1 MTTFDPVGIVQP
13 VFAAFEDVGCVTRS
27 VFGSNRGSEE
37 LLDDVVVDV
46 VVRVEVDGAELESDD
61 DGDEDGVVEALSS
74 LN

>member
-27 VFGSNRGSEE
+27 VFGNNRGSEE
-37 LLDDVVVDV
+37 LLDDVVV
-46 VVRVEVDGAELESDD
+46 RVELGVDELDNDD
-61 DGDEDGVVEALSS
+61 DGVVEALSS

>member
-1 MTTFDPVGIVQP
+1 MRMTIFDPVGIVQP

-37 LLDDVVVDV
+37 LLDDVVV
-46 VVRVEVDGAELESDD
+46 RVELDGDELDSDD
-61 DGDEDGVVEALSS
+61 DGDGVVEALSS

>member
-37 LLDDVVVDV
+37 LLDVV
-46 VVRVEVDGAELESDD
+46 VVRVELGEVVVDELDSDD
-61 DGDEDGVVEALSS
+61 DGDGDGVVEALSS